1 MFGTRSVR
9 TNTRQT
15 FFRDY
20 TTKEVELFL
29 VHCPETGAIYA
40 VPVAD
45 APAGHG
51 YLRVDPTKNGQEAG
65 IRWARDYELP
75 A

>member
-1 MFGTRSVR
+1 V
-9 TNTRQT
+9 
-15 FFRDY
+15 
-20 TTKEVELFL
+20 EVFL
-29 VHCPETGAIYA
+29 LYCPETGEIYA

-51 YLRVDPTKNGQEAG
+51 YLRVDPTKNGQQEG
-65 IRWARDYELP
+65 IRWARDYVLP